1 MLTDRPILR
10 FRVLPPSGLEFED
23 GEIPFDQHERRVR
36 GQSRGTTDFAFCKAC
51 SVQRATC
58 KPWTASCMLVTAPRD
73 QTGPVRF
80 PRNAGLAQLAE
91 HRSCKADVAGS
102 IPAPGSV
109 PTRADFLL
117 GCAEEEQAPVG
128 PPPPSGVPTPRRP

>member
-1 MLTDRPILR
+1 M
-10 FRVLPPSGLEFED
+10 
-23 GEIPFDQHERRVR
+23 
-36 GQSRGTTDFAFCKAC
+36 
-51 SVQRATC
+51 QRATC
-58 KPWTASCMLVTAPRD
+58 KLWTASCMLVTAPKD
-73 QTGPVRF
+73 QTGPVPF

-117 GCAEEEQAPVG
+117 GCAEEEQAPGRPSSTKWG
-128 PPPPSGVPTPRRP
+128 PNPTAAVILPGPTYAWLLALARSSLPKDLRPRTKNFSHERPRTAPGLPLPRR